1 MDSKYIKIN
10 STYPF
15 YLIID
20 KMNGYFQKIKE
31 NKYLALAPTNKSR
44 EIFKKSEELWSKI
57 IDLIRSVTNNSDDY
71 DKLYENLI

>member
-20 KMNGYFQKIKE
+20 KMNGYFQAIKE
-31 NKYLALAPTNKSR
+31 NKYQALAPTNKSR

>member
-10 STYPF
+10 STYPS

-20 KMNGYFQKIKE
+20 KMNGYFQEIKE
-31 NKYLALAPTNKSR
+31 NKYLTLVPTNKSR
-44 EIFKKSEELWSKI
+44 EILKKSEELWSKI

-71 DKLYENLI
+71 DKNYMKI

>member
-44 EIFKKSEELWSKI
+44 EIFKKIEELWSKI

>member
-20 KMNGYFQKIKE
+20 KMNGYFQEIKE

-44 EIFKKSEELWSKI
+44 EIF
-57 IDLIRSVTNNSDDY
+57 
-71 DKLYENLI
+71 

>member
-20 KMNGYFQKIKE
+20 KMNVYFQEIKE